1 MSQNFQKVQLRA
13 RHHSTQLRNYANC
26 NSLLSQL
33 TTQTPS
39 TSQIS
44 TMRTESWSSFHSRY
58 QSSRPNAADVTS
70 PPSSRKSL
78 GGRVV
83 GSIASVVS
91 GRRRQNPLQKSNS
104 DLSSRTIYSLHD
116 IECDMGMNFPSTSS
130 RTISQSRSIRF
141 EWMHWHDNWM
151 THIARWLDD
160 MLTAKSQALEVAL
173 NVERREK
180 ELYRWCKTQWRS
192 QPKSLVA

>member
-1 MSQNFQKVQLRA
+1 MIIFVSEDISNFSLQLKLQPRVTKFPKSSTPRTPSFNA
-13 RHHSTQLRNYANC
+13 TTQLRELQQLA
-26 NSLLSQL
+26 L

-141 EWMHWHDNWM
+141 E
-151 THIARWLDD
+151 
-160 MLTAKSQALEVAL
+160 
-173 NVERREK
+173 
-180 ELYRWCKTQWRS
+180 
-192 QPKSLVA
+192 